1 VIQASTATGKGSVS
15 PRSQLNDAAVVATP
29 EERLLAAG
37 IVLPPPRAPIANF
50 VGGVLEGGLLFLSGQ
65 GPVTPDGRATGKV
78 GGDVGVEEAYRHARV
93 AGLNL
98 LSQIQAILG
107 SLNHV
112 SRIVKVFGMVNA
124 VDHFASHPLVINGC
138 SDLFIEVF
146 GDNGR
151 HARSAVG
158 VSSLPGGI
166 TVEIE
171 AIVAVDKR

>member
-1 VIQASTATGKGSVS
+1 MSSR
-15 PRSQLNDAAVVATP
+15 PQLDDDDATP

-37 IVLPPPRAPIANF
+37 IVLPPLRAPIANF

-65 GPVTPDGRATGKV
+65 GPVTPDGKPTGKV
-78 GGDVGVEEAYRHARV
+78 GRDVGVEEAYQHARL

-98 LSQIQAILG
+98 LSQMRAILG
-107 SLNHV
+107 SLNDV

-124 VDHFASHPLVINGC
+124 ADDFAAHPQVINGC
-138 SDLFIEVF
+138 SDLFVEVF
-146 GDNGR
+146 GGVGG

>member
-1 VIQASTATGKGSVS
+1 MFS
-15 PRSQLNDAAVVATP
+15 PSQPNDAVPPATP

-37 IVLPPPRAPIANF
+37 IVLPAPRAPIANF
-50 VGGVLEGGLLFLSGQ
+50 VGGVLVGDLLFLSGQ
-65 GPVTPDGRATGKV
+65 GPTSPDGKAVGKV
-78 GGDVGVEEAYRHARV
+78 GRDVGVEEAYRHARL

-98 LSQIQAILG
+98 LSQMGAILG

-124 VDHFASHPLVINGC
+124 ADHFAAHPQVIDGC
-138 SDLFIEVF
+138 SDLFVEVF
-146 GDNGR
+146 GANGS

-158 VSSLPGGI
+158 MSSLPGGI

-171 AIVAVDKR
+171 AVVAVDKR